1 MKGSLKKDYIFSII
15 VTAEDLKSLSDM
27 IMKDFDDVLYEIETT
42 DGAHYKLQN
51 LNDILEYTNPDS
63 RKIKILRIRGNKE
76 KGESFYLPNI
86 CVSLFDTS
94 VYDKSII
101 FELNEMDEKDI
112 THYTSRIDEFA
123 NRIKAPYWWIFK
135 ERFYWITG
143 FVLYLAFS
151 IVYFVNSDI
160 STTVNKVYS
169 MILLQ
174 GVSAVCM
181 AFSMFVLNKV
191 VSFFYP
197 ESCFV
202 LGEQKKYAIKKGKA
216 RNIVFVAIFLTLII
230 GVIASVIGSYLVN
243 NNVNK

>member
-1 MKGSLKKDYIFSII
+1 MKGSLRKDYNFSII
-15 VTAEDLKSLSDM
+15 VTAEDLMSLSDL
-27 IMKDFDDVLYEIETT
+27 ITKDFDDVRYEIETT
-42 DGAHYKLQN
+42 DGAHYKLQD

-63 RKIKILRIRGNKE
+63 RKIKLLRVKGNKE
-76 KGESFYLPNI
+76 KGKFFYLPNI

-94 VYDKSII
+94 VYNKSII

-143 FVLYLAFS
+143 IVLYLVFS
-151 IVYFVNSDI
+151 IVYFANSDI

-169 MILLQ
+169 MTLLQ
-174 GVSAVCM
+174 GVSAACM
-181 AFSMFVLNKV
+181 AFSMLVLNKV

-197 ESCFV
+197 ESCFA
-202 LGEQKKYAIKKGKA
+202 LGEQEKRKIKKEKT
-216 RNIVFVAIFLTLII
+216 RYLICWVITGALVI
-230 GVIASVIGSYLVN
+230 GVLSGLIVHFIIKYFAH
-243 NNVNK
+243 